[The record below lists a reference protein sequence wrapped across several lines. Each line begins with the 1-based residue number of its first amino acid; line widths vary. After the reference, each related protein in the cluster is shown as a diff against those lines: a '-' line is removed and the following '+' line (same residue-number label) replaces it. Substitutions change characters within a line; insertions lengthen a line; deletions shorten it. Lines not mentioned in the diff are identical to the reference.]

1 VRSVAILLV
10 SAAAVALPAACGS
23 PAEDGGLEGAVE
35 KSIRVESA
43 AFKDGASIPSKFTA
57 DGANVSPALS
67 WSGAPPLAATYALVV
82 DDPDAPGGTWVH
94 WVAWNLT
101 ETRLPENVPKETQIP
116 TGGFQGKNSW
126 NDTGYGGPS
135 PPSGTHR
142 YSFRV
147 YALDAAVTLP
157 PSAGKDELMRAIRGH
172 VLSWGEIVGR
182 YARGR

>member
-1 VRSVAILLV
+1 MRSVAIRVFVL
-10 SAAAVALPAACGS
+10 AAVALPAACGS
-23 PAEDGGLEGAVE
+23 PEDGGDREGDVE
-35 KSIRVESA
+35 KSLRLESA

-101 ETRLPENVPKETQIP
+101 ETRLPENVPQETRIA
-116 TGGFQGKNSW
+116 GNGFQGKNSFGT
-126 NDTGYGGPS
+126 TGYGGPS

-147 YALDAAVTLP
+147 YALDAAVTLS

-182 YARGR
+182 YARPK